1 MVSAVPTRHA
11 LQDVVTLGFVY
22 VIIEFVHIDE
32 SSQTLYSA
40 NPDAEKQEE
49 AGATSEKIPQTL

>member
-1 MVSAVPTRHA
+1 MAVGQH
-11 LQDVVTLGFVY
+11 DVVTLGFVY
-22 VIIEFVHIDE
+22 VIIEFLHIHE
-32 SSQTLYSA
+32 SPHTLYSA